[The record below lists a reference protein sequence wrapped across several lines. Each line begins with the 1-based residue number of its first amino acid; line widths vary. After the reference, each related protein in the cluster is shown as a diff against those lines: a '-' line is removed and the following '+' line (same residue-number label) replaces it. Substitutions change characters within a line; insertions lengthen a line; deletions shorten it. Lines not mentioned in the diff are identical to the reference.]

1 MDCATPMNT
10 RDTNPLNNELRRAI
24 TTTASYEFGIHE
36 VPEEER

>member
-10 RDTNPLNNELRRAI
+10 RDTNPLNELRRAI